1 MDMDTRERRKAL
13 QKAYKEQETLGCVAM
28 YENKVNG
35 KYLIVGEPNMKGT
48 ESRFQFAQ
56 QTNGCAHMA
65 LQRDWEK
72 YGSQAFTLTILD
84 TLKKDPE
91 QTPKEFKEEVQALA
105 EMYKA
110 GRDGEKSY

>member
-1 MDMDTRERRKAL
+1 MGMDTRERRKAL
-13 QKAYKEQETLGCVAM
+13 QKAYKDQETIGCVAL
-28 YENKVNG
+28 YENKANG
-35 KYLIVGEPNMKGT
+35 RYLIVGEPNRKGA

-56 QTNGCAHMA
+56 QTNTCAHML
-65 LQRDWEK
+65 LQQDWEK
-72 YGSQAFTLTILD
+72 YGAQAFTLTILD

-110 GRDGEKSY
+110 KREPGMSY